1 MKVQL
6 GISSLRR
13 LFYQVVLPSA
23 IKRLEVTMINKENY
37 LQNMP
42 IELREYK
49 QWLWFKK
56 IRKQDLKGKEK
67 ILKLPVSPITLKSY
81 DWNNKDQ
88 WADFE
93 TAVNNLE
100 SSGCDGLSFVL
111 SRDDPFVCIDLDNV
125 DNKKQDMFIN
135 DFNGTYVEISQSGMG
150 IHIFVKGE
158 IEKNFNNQ
166 IEKVEMYQENRCIA
180 MTGNIEEFENSGV
193 RKVLSKQNELDKY
206 YKLFAP
212 KDSIRKKI
220 LNYQSSNMLPETD
233 KVIEIMCRYNT
244 KAKELFEGSH
254 RSGDASKDDFSLLL
268 FLNSFT
274 HGNAEMMKEIFLQS
288 ALNRIDD
295 RSKRRTQEGYLRYLD
310 ESIKKAVQGGNKRY
324 WDYNYHRDGGGYAI
338 E

>member
-1 MKVQL
+1 MTKGKMKVQL

-23 IKRLEVTMINKENY
+23 IKRLEVTMINKKNY

-81 DWNNKDQ
+81 DWNNIDQ

-166 IEKVEMYQENRCIA
+166 SLM
-180 MTGNIEEFENSGV
+180 
-193 RKVLSKQNELDKY
+193 SK
-206 YKLFAP
+206 
-212 KDSIRKKI
+212 
-220 LNYQSSNMLPETD
+220 
-233 KVIEIMCRYNT
+233 
-244 KAKELFEGSH
+244 
-254 RSGDASKDDFSLLL
+254 
-268 FLNSFT
+268 
-274 HGNAEMMKEIFLQS
+274 
-288 ALNRIDD
+288 
-295 RSKRRTQEGYLRYLD
+295 
-310 ESIKKAVQGGNKRY
+310 
-324 WDYNYHRDGGGYAI
+324 
-338 E
+338 

>member
-1 MKVQL
+1 M
-6 GISSLRR
+6 
-13 LFYQVVLPSA
+13 
-23 IKRLEVTMINKENY
+23 MMNKEIY
-37 LQNMP
+37 LRNIP
-42 IELREYK
+42 AELREYK

-67 ILKLPVSPITLKSY
+67 ILKLPVSPITLKSD
-81 DWNNKDQ
+81 DWNNKEQ
-88 WADFE
+88 WGDFE

-166 IEKVEMYQENRCIA
+166 LEKVEMYQENRCIA
-180 MTGNIEEFENSGV
+180 MTGNIYKLNDFVAE
-193 RKVLSKQNELDKY
+193 KVLLKQKELDKY
-206 YKLFAP
+206 CKLFSP
-212 KDSIRKKI
+212 KRSVREIIRK
-220 LNYQSSNMLPETD
+220 YQEAAECAPDSNT
-233 KVIEIMCRYNT
+233 VIETMCRYN
-244 KAKELFEGSH
+244 ARARALFEGSYT
-254 RSGDASKDDFSLLL
+254 SGDASKDDFSLLL

-274 HGNAEMMKEIFLQS
+274 HGNAEMMKELFLKS
-288 ALNRIDD
+288 ALNRIGD
-295 RSKRRTQEGYLRYLD
+295 RSKRRTEKGYLKYLED
-310 ESIKKAVQGGNKRY
+310 SISKAIQGGNKRY
-324 WDYNYHRDGGGYAI
+324 WDYNYHRSKGGYSL

>member
-1 MKVQL
+1 M
-6 GISSLRR
+6 
-13 LFYQVVLPSA
+13 
-23 IKRLEVTMINKENY
+23 MNKENY

-67 ILKLPVSPITLKSY
+67 ILKLPISPITFKSD
-81 DWNNKDQ
+81 DWNNKEQ

-93 TAVNNLE
+93 TAVNNIE

-150 IHIFVKGE
+150 IHIFVKGK
-158 IEKNFNNQ
+158 IEKSFNNQ
-166 IEKVEMYQENRCIA
+166 LEKVEMYQENRCIA
-180 MTGNIEEFENSGV
+180 MTGNTYKFNDFV
-193 RKVLSKQNELDKY
+193 ANKVLLKQKELDKY
-206 YKLFAP
+206 YKLFFP
-212 KDSIRKKI
+212 KRSVREIIRK
-220 LNYQSSNMLPETD
+220 YQEAAECVPDSNT
-233 KVIEIMCRYNT
+233 VIETMCKYN
-244 KAKELFEGSH
+244 ARARALFEGSYT
-254 RSGDASKDDFSLLL
+254 SGDASKDDFSLLL

-274 HGNAEMMKEIFLQS
+274 HGNAEMMKELFLNS
-288 ALNRIDD
+288 ALNRIGD
-295 RSKRRTQEGYLRYLD
+295 RSKRRTEKGYLKYLED
-310 ESIKKAVQGGNKRY
+310 SISKAIQRGNKRY
-324 WDYNYHRDGGGYAI
+324 WDYNYHRSKGGYSL

>member
-1 MKVQL
+1 M
-6 GISSLRR
+6 
-13 LFYQVVLPSA
+13 
-23 IKRLEVTMINKENY
+23 MMNKEIY
-37 LQNMP
+37 LRNIP
-42 IELREYK
+42 AELREYK

-67 ILKLPVSPITLKSY
+67 ILKLPVSPITLKSD
-81 DWNNKDQ
+81 DWNNKEQ
-88 WADFE
+88 WGDFE

-150 IHIFVKGE
+150 IHIFAKGE

-180 MTGNIEEFENSGV
+180 MTGNIYKLNDFVAE
-193 RKVLSKQNELDKY
+193 KVLLKQKELDKY
-206 YKLFAP
+206 YKLFSP
-212 KDSIRKKI
+212 KRSVREIIRK
-220 LNYQSSNMLPETD
+220 YQEVAECVPDSNT
-233 KVIEIMCRYNT
+233 VIETMCRYN
-244 KAKELFEGSH
+244 ARARALFEGSYT
-254 RSGDASKDDFSLLL
+254 SGDASKDDFSLLL

-274 HGNAEMMKEIFLQS
+274 HGNAEMMKELFLKS
-288 ALNRIDD
+288 ALNRIGD
-295 RSKRRTQEGYLRYLD
+295 RSKRRTEKGYLKYLED
-310 ESIKKAVQGGNKRY
+310 SISKAIQGGNKRY
-324 WDYNYHRDGGGYAI
+324 WDYNYHRSKGGYSL

>member
-1 MKVQL
+1 
-6 GISSLRR
+6 
-13 LFYQVVLPSA
+13 
-23 IKRLEVTMINKENY
+23 MINKENY
-37 LQNMP
+37 LQNIP

-67 ILKLPVSPITLKSY
+67 ILKLPVSPISLKSD
-81 DWNNKDQ
+81 DWNNKEQ

-93 TAVNNLE
+93 TAVNNIE

-125 DNKKQDMFIN
+125 DNKKQNMFIN
-135 DFNGTYVEISQSGMG
+135 DFNGTYVEFSQSGMG
-150 IHIFVKGE
+150 IHIFTKGE

-166 IEKVEMYQENRCIA
+166 LEKVEMYQENRCIA
-180 MTGNIEEFENSGV
+180 MTGDTYKFENSGAG
-193 RKVLSKQNELDKY
+193 KVISKQSELDKY

-220 LNYQSSNMLPETD
+220 LTCQKSNSVPEID
-233 KVIEIMCRYNT
+233 KVIETMCMYNA
-244 KAKELFEGSH
+244 KAKALFEGSYT
-254 RSGDASKDDFSLLL
+254 SGDASKDDFGLLL

-295 RSKRRTQEGYLRYLD
+295 RSKRRTEKGYLKYLED
-310 ESIKKAVQGGNKRY
+310 SISKAIQGGNKRY
-324 WDYNYHRDGGGYAI
+324 WDYNYHRSKGGYSL

>member
-1 MKVQL
+1 M
-6 GISSLRR
+6 
-13 LFYQVVLPSA
+13 
-23 IKRLEVTMINKENY
+23 NKEIY
-37 LQNMP
+37 LRNIP
-42 IELREYK
+42 AELREYK

-67 ILKLPVSPITLKSY
+67 ILKLPVSPITLKSD
-81 DWNNKDQ
+81 DWNNKEQ
-88 WADFE
+88 WGDFE

-150 IHIFVKGE
+150 IHIFAKGE

-180 MTGNIEEFENSGV
+180 MTGNIYKLNDFVAE
-193 RKVLSKQNELDKY
+193 KVLLKQKELDKY
-206 YKLFAP
+206 YKLFSP
-212 KDSIRKKI
+212 KRSVREIIRK
-220 LNYQSSNMLPETD
+220 YQEVAECVPDSNT
-233 KVIEIMCRYNT
+233 VIETMCRYN
-244 KAKELFEGSH
+244 ARARALFEGSYT
-254 RSGDASKDDFSLLL
+254 SGDASKDDFSLLL

-274 HGNAEMMKEIFLQS
+274 HGNAEMMKELFLKS
-288 ALNRIDD
+288 ALNRIGD
-295 RSKRRTQEGYLRYLD
+295 RSKRRTEKGYLKYLED
-310 ESIKKAVQGGNKRY
+310 SISKAIQGGNKRY
-324 WDYNYHRDGGGYAI
+324 WDYNYHRSKGGYSL